1 MMDIHEREYRYIPQM
16 TVARNSLP
24 GQNPLSDPSIA
35 GELTGSVALAQ
46 AETNPTLTEL
56 GEFVP
61 RVIYECKPVLAG
73 HFELINN
80 KAMIE
85 SLLQANYCLRFHKLQ
100 CLFAYL
106 TDLITWQYYQVE
118 LSPDSLVSMK
128 ITAYYKIQH
137 SLLLKEQD
145 FLSHVFMSHVLN
157 FMYEYRYMKNLI
169 KYNLT
174 LAKKF
179 NHTMRYI
186 VNIEQQW
193 VCV

>member
-1 MMDIHEREYRYIPQM
+1 MDIHEREYRYIPQM

-24 GQNPLSDPSIA
+24 GQNPSSDPSIA

-100 CLFAYL
+100 SLFACL
-106 TDLITWQYYQVE
+106 TDLITWHYYRVE
-118 LSPDSLVSMK
+118 LSPDSFVSMK
-128 ITAYYKIQH
+128 ITAY
-137 SLLLKEQD
+137 
-145 FLSHVFMSHVLN
+145 
-157 FMYEYRYMKNLI
+157 
-169 KYNLT
+169 
-174 LAKKF
+174 
-179 NHTMRYI
+179 
-186 VNIEQQW
+186 
-193 VCV
+193 